1 MATRTSDAQGV
12 MTGKPL
18 IESDRVEGTTVY
30 DRSGNNIGSASEVP
44 RNAERLPVIRAAIR
58 CKVRPAPHL

>member
-1 MATRTSDAQGV
+1 MSNSGT

-30 DRSGNNIGSASEVP
+30 DPQGNDIGIIK
-44 RNAERLPVIRAAIR
+44 RLMIEN
-58 CKVRPAPHL
+58 

>member
-1 MATRTSDAQGV
+1 MAQKDAPGQ

-30 DRSGNNIGSASEVP
+30 DPQGNNIGSIK
-44 RNAERLPVIRAAIR
+44 RLM
-58 CKVRPAPHL
+58 